1 MKVTQRNLVVG
12 LRRALFGGWVV
23 LGTGGTAWAQ
33 STPQGEQDA
42 TNLDTIVVTAQSR
55 QQELQDVPIALQV
68 VDQQLLDD
76 VAADNLGD
84 IDAFVPG
91 LVVDAAQ
98 PTQPSFRL
106 RGVET
111 SDFGI
116 GTDPAVGVFVD
127 GVYGGRGGG
136 VLLPFVDVERIE
148 VLKGPQGTL
157 FGRNTAAGAIS
168 LVTRRPQNETEA
180 RLRLRLGNYGKQ
192 YADAMWNL
200 PTGDNSALR
209 FNALFNHS
217 DGWFQDG
224 ATGKDLGGE
233 NVWAT
238 RAAWQV
244 GLGENTTALVSW
256 DHESLDQ
263 NGRVTTGIVPL
274 PAYPQRPPVPV
285 DPDDYLD
292 PRDIPTYS
300 DATNAEWRTF
310 DGVTLIVDHAL
321 TWGHLTSTTSWRQY
335 DALNQTEEDGTNRA
349 DLYID
354 SVNTESNETFYQEF
368 KFAGSNAR
376 LDWVAGASFFK
387 EDADQTSEV
396 NTNTAAVDNI
406 VRNLGVAYELGV
418 PDGSLFNFTSMLAQM
433 NGIPISLVG
442 DRWNERFT
450 NTLSTTAYAA
460 FGDVIWRATDK
471 LNLTFGLRYTRDE
484 KDFTWLN
491 TPRNAP
497 ELEAKLDL
505 LESLGFFDALA
516 QMGIPITR
524 ELLTFDMA
532 FIDPPAM
539 VNKGVLVR
547 DKRSWSDFSPR
558 FVVDYH
564 FNDKAMVFGSL
575 AKGYKA
581 GGFNAL
587 QIGPAFENE
596 DVWNAEVG
604 IKQSFGR
611 FSYNASLFHYRYDN
625 RQSIRL
631 IDPDPNNPVDIPRF
645 VFDTG
650 DLEATGIDFDMRW
663 KVTDAFTLDAQAEW
677 IDSKYKDY
685 VTPEGVDL
693 DGEPTGEPRFTAS
706 VGAAYKMS
714 LDDSGDLRLS
724 ARHAYRGRT
733 RCNAG
738 SDLQGD
744 CGVNALLD
752 IGEPRERTD
761 VRVGWTSPQGTWS
774 WAVYGNNIFDNQ
786 YVKGLNTYGRG
797 PLGVVG
803 ATISEPRTY
812 GMEVAVKF

>member
-12 LRRALFGGWVV
+12 LRRALFGGCVV

-106 RGVET
+106 RGAET

-168 LVTRRPQNETEA
+168 LVTRRPQDELEA

-706 VGAAYKMS
+706 VGAAYRMS
-714 LDDSGDLRLS
+714 LGDSGDLRLS

-738 SDLQGD
+738 SDQQGD

>member
-12 LRRALFGGWVV
+12 LRRALFGGCVV
-23 LGTGGTAWAQ
+23 LGAGGTAWAQ

-42 TNLDTIVVTAQSR
+42 TNLDAIVVTAQSR

-354 SVNTESNETFYQEF
+354 SVNTESNETFNQEF

-611 FSYNASLFHYRYDN
+611 LSYNASLFHYRYDN

-714 LDDSGDLRLS
+714 LGDSGDLRLS

>member
-12 LRRALFGGWVV
+12 LRRALFGGCVV

-106 RGVET
+106 RGAET

-136 VLLPFVDVERIE
+136 VLQPFVDVERIE

-558 FVVDYH
+558 FVIDYH

-714 LDDSGDLRLS
+714 LGDSGDLRLS

>member
-12 LRRALFGGWVV
+12 LRRALFGGCVV

-42 TNLDTIVVTAQSR
+42 TNLDAIVVTAQSR

-168 LVTRRPQNETEA
+168 LVTRRPQDELEA

-650 DLEATGIDFDMRW
+650 DLEATGIDVDMRW
-663 KVTDAFTLDAQAEW
+663 KVTDAFTLEAQAEW

-706 VGAAYKMS
+706 VGAAYRMS
-714 LDDSGDLRLS
+714 LGDSGDLRLS

-812 GMEVAVKF
+812 GM

>member
-12 LRRALFGGWVV
+12 LRRALFGGCVV

-33 STPQGEQDA
+33 STPQGEQDT
-42 TNLDTIVVTAQSR
+42 TNLDAIVVTAQSR

-564 FNDKAMVFGSL
+564 FNDRAMVFGSL

-714 LDDSGDLRLS
+714 LGDSGDLRLS

>member
-12 LRRALFGGWVV
+12 LRRALFGGCVV

-558 FVVDYH
+558 FVIDYH

-706 VGAAYKMS
+706 VGAAYRMS
-714 LDDSGDLRLS
+714 LGDSGDLRLS

>member
-12 LRRALFGGWVV
+12 LRRALFGGCVV
-23 LGTGGTAWAQ
+23 LGAGGTAWAQ

-42 TNLDTIVVTAQSR
+42 TNLDAIVVTAQSR

-406 VRNLGVAYELGV
+406 VRNLGIAPT
-418 PDGSLFNFTSMLAQM
+418 PDGSLFGFTSFLAQSA
-433 NGIPISLVG
+433 GIPVSLVG

-714 LDDSGDLRLS
+714 LGDSGDLRLS

>member
-12 LRRALFGGWVV
+12 LRRALFGGCVV

-42 TNLDTIVVTAQSR
+42 TNLDAIVVTAQSR

-168 LVTRRPQNETEA
+168 LVTRRPQDELEA

-631 IDPDPNNPVDIPRF
+631 IDPDPNKPVDIPRF

-650 DLEATGIDFDMRW
+650 DLEATGIDVDMRW
-663 KVTDAFTLDAQAEW
+663 KVTDAFTLEAQAEW

-706 VGAAYKMS
+706 VGAAYRMS
-714 LDDSGDLRLS
+714 LGDSGDLRLS

-738 SDLQGD
+738 SDQQGD

>member
-111 SDFGI
+111 SNFGI

-136 VLLPFVDVERIE
+136 VLLPFVDIERIE

-706 VGAAYKMS
+706 VGAAYRMS
-714 LDDSGDLRLS
+714 LGDSGDLRLS

-812 GMEVAVKF
+812 GM

>member
-12 LRRALFGGWVV
+12 LRRALFGGCVV
-23 LGTGGTAWAQ
+23 LGTDGTAWAQ
-33 STPQGEQDA
+33 STPQGEQAA

-136 VLLPFVDVERIE
+136 VLLPFVDIERIE

-418 PDGSLFNFTSMLAQM
+418 PDGSLYNFTSMLAQM

-706 VGAAYKMS
+706 VGAAYRMS
-714 LDDSGDLRLS
+714 LGDSGDLRLS

>member
-12 LRRALFGGWVV
+12 LRRALFGGCVV

-33 STPQGEQDA
+33 STPQGEQAA

-136 VLLPFVDVERIE
+136 VLLPFVDVERLE

-406 VRNLGVAYELGV
+406 VRNLGIAPT
-418 PDGSLFNFTSMLAQM
+418 PDGSLFGFTSFLAQSA
-433 NGIPISLVG
+433 GIPVSLVG

-714 LDDSGDLRLS
+714 LGDSGDLRLS

>member
-12 LRRALFGGWVV
+12 LRRALFGGCVV

-136 VLLPFVDVERIE
+136 VLLPFVDIERIE

-706 VGAAYKMS
+706 VGAAYRMS
-714 LDDSGDLRLS
+714 LGDSGDLRLS

>member
-12 LRRALFGGWVV
+12 LRRALFGGCVV

-418 PDGSLFNFTSMLAQM
+418 PDGSLYNFTSMLAQM

-611 FSYNASLFHYRYDN
+611 FSYSASLFHYRYDN

-706 VGAAYKMS
+706 VGAAYRMS
-714 LDDSGDLRLS
+714 LGDSGDLRLS

-738 SDLQGD
+738 SDQQGD

>member
-12 LRRALFGGWVV
+12 LRRALFGGCVV

-136 VLLPFVDVERIE
+136 VLQPFVDVERIE

-558 FVVDYH
+558 FVIDYH

-611 FSYNASLFHYRYDN
+611 FSYNESLFHYRYDN
-625 RQSIRL
+625 RESIRL

-706 VGAAYKMS
+706 VGAAYRMS
-714 LDDSGDLRLS
+714 LGDSGDLRLS

-812 GMEVAVKF
+812 GM

>member
-12 LRRALFGGWVV
+12 LRRALFGGCMV

-42 TNLDTIVVTAQSR
+42 TNLDAIVVTAQSR
-55 QQELQDVPIALQV
+55 QQELQDVPIALQF

-406 VRNLGVAYELGV
+406 VRNLGIAPT
-418 PDGSLFNFTSMLAQM
+418 PDGSLFGFTSFLAQSA
-433 NGIPISLVG
+433 GIPVSLVG

-706 VGAAYKMS
+706 VGAAYRMS
-714 LDDSGDLRLS
+714 LGDSGDLRLS

-738 SDLQGD
+738 SDQQGD

>member
-12 LRRALFGGWVV
+12 LRRALFGGCVV

-42 TNLDTIVVTAQSR
+42 TNLDAIVVTAQSR

-106 RGVET
+106 RGAET

-168 LVTRRPQNETEA
+168 LVTRRPQNELEA

-558 FVVDYH
+558 FVIDYH

-650 DLEATGIDFDMRW
+650 DLEATGIDVDMRW

-706 VGAAYKMS
+706 VGAAYRMS
-714 LDDSGDLRLS
+714 LGDSGDLRLS

-812 GMEVAVKF
+812 GM

>member
-1 MKVTQRNLVVG
+1 MKVMQRNLVVG
-12 LRRALFGGWVV
+12 LRRALFGSCVV
-23 LGTGGTAWAQ
+23 LGASGTAWAQ
-33 STPQGEQDA
+33 ATPEGEQQA
-42 TNLDTIVVTAQSR
+42 TNLDTITVTAQSR

-76 VAADNLGD
+76 VAAENLGD

-116 GTDPAVGVFVD
+116 GTDPAVGIFVD

-136 VLLPFVDVERIE
+136 VLLPFLDVERIE

-168 LVTRRPQNETEA
+168 LVTRRPQDETEA

-192 YADAMWNL
+192 YVDAMWNI
-200 PTGDNSALR
+200 PVSDVSAFR
-209 FNALFNHS
+209 VNALFNHS

-233 NVWAT
+233 NVWAA
-238 RAAWQV
+238 RAAWQLRI
-244 GLGENTTALVSW
+244 GDNTTALLSW

-292 PRDIPTYS
+292 PRKVPTYS
-300 DATNAEWRTF
+300 DANNAEWRTF
-310 DGVTLIVDHAL
+310 DGVTLILDHAFS
-321 TWGHLTSTTSWRQY
+321 WGNLTSTSSWREY
-335 DALNQTEEDGTNRA
+335 DSLNQTEEDGTNRA

-387 EDADQTSEV
+387 EDARQTSEV
-396 NTNTAAVDNI
+396 NTNTEAVDNI
-406 VRNLGVAYELGV
+406 VRNLGIAPT
-418 PDGSLFNFTSMLAQM
+418 PDGSLFGFTSLLAQM
-433 NGIPISLVG
+433 NGIPVSLVG
-442 DRWNERFT
+442 DRWNERFN

-460 FGDVIWRATDK
+460 FGDVIWRATDR

-497 ELEAKLDL
+497 ELEAKLAL
-505 LESLGFFDALA
+505 LESLGFFAALG
-516 QMGIPITR
+516 QLGIPISR
-524 ELLTFDMA
+524 ETLTFDMA
-532 FIDPPAM
+532 FIDPPAI

-547 DKRSWSDFSPR
+547 DKRSWSDVSPR

-564 FNDKAMVFGSL
+564 LDDNTMVFGSL

-596 DVWNAEVG
+596 DVWNVEAG

-611 FSYNASLFHYRYDN
+611 FAWNASLFHYRYDN
-625 RQSIRL
+625 RQSVRL

-650 DLEATGIDFDMRW
+650 DLEATGLDVDLRW

-706 VGAAYKMS
+706 FGAAYQV
-714 LDDSGDLRLS
+714 DLAAHGALRIS
-724 ARHAYRGRT
+724 ARHAYRGRS

-752 IGEPRERTD
+752 IGEARERTD
-761 VRVGWTSPQGTWS
+761 LRIGWTAPQGHWS
-774 WAVYGNNIFDNQ
+774 WAIYGNNVFDNQ

-797 PLGVVG
+797 PLGLVG
-803 ATISEPRTY
+803 ATITEPRTY
-812 GMEVAVKF
+812 GMEVAVTF

>member
-12 LRRALFGGWVV
+12 LRRALFGGCVV

-42 TNLDTIVVTAQSR
+42 TNLDAIVVTAQSR

-168 LVTRRPQNETEA
+168 LVTRRPQDELEA

-244 GLGENTTALVSW
+244 GLGENTTALISW

-685 VTPEGVDL
+685 ITPEGVDL

-706 VGAAYKMS
+706 VGAAYRMS
-714 LDDSGDLRLS
+714 LGDSGDLRLS

-761 VRVGWTSPQGTWS
+761 VRVGWTSPKGTWS

>member
-406 VRNLGVAYELGV
+406 VRNLGIAPT
-418 PDGSLFNFTSMLAQM
+418 PDGSLFGFTSFLAQSA
-433 NGIPISLVG
+433 GIPVSLVG

-714 LDDSGDLRLS
+714 LGDSGDLRLS

>member
-12 LRRALFGGWVV
+12 LRRALFGGCVV

-42 TNLDTIVVTAQSR
+42 TNLDAIVVTAQSR

-136 VLLPFVDVERIE
+136 VLQPFVDVERIE

-168 LVTRRPQNETEA
+168 LVTRRPQNELEA

-558 FVVDYH
+558 FVIDYH

-706 VGAAYKMS
+706 VGAAYRMS
-714 LDDSGDLRLS
+714 LGDSGDLRLS

>member
-12 LRRALFGGWVV
+12 LRRALFGGCVV

-42 TNLDTIVVTAQSR
+42 TNLDAIVVTAQSR

-168 LVTRRPQNETEA
+168 LVTRRPQNELEA

-406 VRNLGVAYELGV
+406 VRNLGIAPT
-418 PDGSLFNFTSMLAQM
+418 PDGSLFGFTSFLAQSA
-433 NGIPISLVG
+433 GIPVSLVG

-558 FVVDYH
+558 FVIDYH

-663 KVTDAFTLDAQAEW
+663 KVTDAFTLEAQAEW

-706 VGAAYKMS
+706 VGAAYRMS
-714 LDDSGDLRLS
+714 LGDSGDLRLS

>member
-12 LRRALFGGWVV
+12 LRRALFGGCVV

-42 TNLDTIVVTAQSR
+42 TNLDAIVVTAQSR

-168 LVTRRPQNETEA
+168 LVTRRPQDELEA
-180 RLRLRLGNYGKQ
+180 RLRLGNYGKQ

-418 PDGSLFNFTSMLAQM
+418 PDGSLYNFTSMLAQM

-706 VGAAYKMS
+706 VGAAYRMS
-714 LDDSGDLRLS
+714 LGDSGDLRLS

-812 GMEVAVKF
+812 GM

>member
-12 LRRALFGGWVV
+12 LRRALFGGCVV

-42 TNLDTIVVTAQSR
+42 TNLDAIVVTAQSR

-168 LVTRRPQNETEA
+168 LVTRRPQNELEA

-558 FVVDYH
+558 FVIDYH

-706 VGAAYKMS
+706 VGAAYRMS
-714 LDDSGDLRLS
+714 LGDSGDLRLS

-812 GMEVAVKF
+812 GM

>member
-12 LRRALFGGWVV
+12 LRRALFGGCVV

-33 STPQGEQDA
+33 STPQGEQAA

-136 VLLPFVDVERIE
+136 VLLPFVDIERIE

-335 DALNQTEEDGTNRA
+335 DALNQTEEDGTDRA

-418 PDGSLFNFTSMLAQM
+418 PDGSLYNFTSMLAQM

-558 FVVDYH
+558 FVIDYH
-564 FNDKAMVFGSL
+564 FNDRAMVFGSL

-604 IKQSFGR
+604 VKQSFGR

-650 DLEATGIDFDMRW
+650 DLEATGIDVDMRW
-663 KVTDAFTLDAQAEW
+663 KVTDAFTLEAQAEW

-706 VGAAYKMS
+706 VGAAYRMS
-714 LDDSGDLRLS
+714 LGDSGDLRLS

-774 WAVYGNNIFDNQ
+774 WAVYGNNIFENQ

>member
-12 LRRALFGGWVV
+12 LRRALFGGCMV

-111 SDFGI
+111 SNFGI

-168 LVTRRPQNETEA
+168 LVTRRPQDELEA

-406 VRNLGVAYELGV
+406 VRNLGIAPT
-418 PDGSLFNFTSMLAQM
+418 PDGSLFGFTSFLAQSA
-433 NGIPISLVG
+433 GIPVSLVG

-706 VGAAYKMS
+706 VGAAYRMS
-714 LDDSGDLRLS
+714 LGDSGDLRLS

>member
-136 VLLPFVDVERIE
+136 VLQPFVDVERIE

-706 VGAAYKMS
+706 VGAAYRMS
-714 LDDSGDLRLS
+714 LGDSGDLRLS

-738 SDLQGD
+738 SDQQGD

>member
-1 MKVTQRNLVVG
+1 MKVMQRNLVVG
-12 LRRALFGGWVV
+12 LRRALFGGCVV
-23 LGTGGTAWAQ
+23 LGSGGTAWAQ
-33 STPQGEQDA
+33 ATPEGDREA

-68 VDQQLLDD
+68 VDQQLLND
-76 VAADNLGD
+76 VAAENLGD

-91 LVVDAAQ
+91 LVVDAVQ

-116 GTDPAVGVFVD
+116 GTDPAVGIFVD

-136 VLLPFVDVERIE
+136 VLLPFLDVERIE

-168 LVTRRPQNETEA
+168 LVTRRPQDEVEA
-180 RLRLRLGNYGKQ
+180 RARLRLGNYGKQ
-192 YADAMWNL
+192 YADAMWNI
-200 PTGDNSALR
+200 PTGDGSALR
-209 FNALFNHS
+209 VNALFNHS

-233 NVWAT
+233 NVWAA
-238 RAAWQV
+238 RAAWQLH
-244 GLGENTTALVSW
+244 LGDNTTALLSW

-292 PRDIPTYS
+292 PRKIPTYS
-300 DATNAEWRTF
+300 DAENAEWRTF
-310 DGVTLIVDHAL
+310 DGVTLIVDHGF
-321 TWGHLTSTTSWRQY
+321 TWGNLTSTSSWRQY
-335 DALNQTEEDGTNRA
+335 DSKNQTEEDGTNRF

-387 EDADQTSEV
+387 EDAHQTSEV

-406 VRNLGVAYELGV
+406 VRNLGIAPT
-418 PDGSLFNFTSMLAQM
+418 PDGSLFGFTSQLAQM
-433 NGIPISLVG
+433 VGVPVSLVG

-460 FGDVIWRATDK
+460 FGDVIWRVNDR

-491 TPRNAP
+491 TPRDAP
-497 ELEAKLDL
+497 ELEAKLNL

-516 QMGIPITR
+516 GMGIPITR

-547 DKRSWSDFSPR
+547 DKRSWSDVSPR

-564 FNDKAMVFGSL
+564 VDDRTMVFGSL

-596 DVWNAEVG
+596 EVWNLEAG

-611 FSYNASLFHYRYDN
+611 FSYNASVFHYRYDN

-631 IDPDPNNPVDIPRF
+631 IDPDPDNPVDIPRF

-693 DGEPTGEPRFTAS
+693 DGEPTGEPRFSAS
-706 VGAAYKMS
+706 LGAAYRV
-714 LDDSGDLRLS
+714 DLGGHGELRVS
-724 ARHAYRGRT
+724 ARHAYRGRS

-752 IGEPRERTD
+752 IGEARERTD
-761 VRVGWTSPQGTWS
+761 MRIGWTSPQGRWS
-774 WAVYGNNIFDNQ
+774 WAVYGNNVFDNQ

>member
-12 LRRALFGGWVV
+12 LRRALFGGCVV

-42 TNLDTIVVTAQSR
+42 TNLDAIVVTAQSR

-192 YADAMWNL
+192 YADVMWNL

-310 DGVTLIVDHAL
+310 NGVTLVVDHAL

-406 VRNLGVAYELGV
+406 VRNLGIAPT
-418 PDGSLFNFTSMLAQM
+418 PDGSLFGFTSFLAQSA
-433 NGIPISLVG
+433 GIPVSLVG

-714 LDDSGDLRLS
+714 LGDSGDLRLS

>member
-12 LRRALFGGWVV
+12 LRRALFGGCVV
-23 LGTGGTAWAQ
+23 LGTDGTAWAQ

-706 VGAAYKMS
+706 VGAAYRMS
-714 LDDSGDLRLS
+714 LGDSGDLRLS

>member
-12 LRRALFGGWVV
+12 LRRALFGGCVV

-714 LDDSGDLRLS
+714 LGDSGDLRLS

-812 GMEVAVKF
+812 GM

>member
-1 MKVTQRNLVVG
+1 M
-12 LRRALFGGWVV
+12 
-23 LGTGGTAWAQ
+23 
-33 STPQGEQDA
+33 
-42 TNLDTIVVTAQSR
+42 
-55 QQELQDVPIALQV
+55 
-68 VDQQLLDD
+68 
-76 VAADNLGD
+76 
-84 IDAFVPG
+84 
-91 LVVDAAQ
+91 
-98 PTQPSFRL
+98 
-106 RGVET
+106 
-111 SDFGI
+111 
-116 GTDPAVGVFVD
+116 
-127 GVYGGRGGG
+127 
-136 VLLPFVDVERIE
+136 
-148 VLKGPQGTL
+148 
-157 FGRNTAAGAIS
+157 
-168 LVTRRPQNETEA
+168 
-180 RLRLRLGNYGKQ
+180 
-192 YADAMWNL
+192 
-200 PTGDNSALR
+200 
-209 FNALFNHS
+209 
-217 DGWFQDG
+217 
-224 ATGKDLGGE
+224 
-233 NVWAT
+233 
-238 RAAWQV
+238 
-244 GLGENTTALVSW
+244 
-256 DHESLDQ
+256 
-263 NGRVTTGIVPL
+263 
-274 PAYPQRPPVPV
+274 
-285 DPDDYLD
+285 
-292 PRDIPTYS
+292 
-300 DATNAEWRTF
+300 
-310 DGVTLIVDHAL
+310 
-321 TWGHLTSTTSWRQY
+321 
-335 DALNQTEEDGTNRA
+335 
-349 DLYID
+349 
-354 SVNTESNETFYQEF
+354 
-368 KFAGSNAR
+368 
-376 LDWVAGASFFK
+376 
-387 EDADQTSEV
+387 
-396 NTNTAAVDNI
+396 
-406 VRNLGVAYELGV
+406 
-418 PDGSLFNFTSMLAQM
+418 
-433 NGIPISLVG
+433 
-442 DRWNERFT
+442 
-450 NTLSTTAYAA
+450 
-460 FGDVIWRATDK
+460 IWRATDK

-558 FVVDYH
+558 FVIDYH

-706 VGAAYKMS
+706 VGAAYRMS
-714 LDDSGDLRLS
+714 LGDSGDLRLS

>member
-12 LRRALFGGWVV
+12 LRRALFGGCVV

-706 VGAAYKMS
+706 VGAAYRMS
-714 LDDSGDLRLS
+714 LGDSGDLRLS

-812 GMEVAVKF
+812 GM

>member
-12 LRRALFGGWVV
+12 LRRALFGGCVV

-136 VLLPFVDVERIE
+136 VLQPFVDVERIE

-650 DLEATGIDFDMRW
+650 DLEATGIDVDMRW

-706 VGAAYKMS
+706 VGAAYRMS
-714 LDDSGDLRLS
+714 LGDSGDLRLS

>member
-12 LRRALFGGWVV
+12 LRRALFGGCVV

-42 TNLDTIVVTAQSR
+42 TNLDAIVVTAQSR

-406 VRNLGVAYELGV
+406 VRNLGIAPT
-418 PDGSLFNFTSMLAQM
+418 PDGSLFGFTSFLAQSA
-433 NGIPISLVG
+433 GIPVSLVG

-706 VGAAYKMS
+706 VGAAYRMS
-714 LDDSGDLRLS
+714 LGDSGDLRLS

>member
-12 LRRALFGGWVV
+12 LRRALFGGCVV

-42 TNLDTIVVTAQSR
+42 TNLDAIVVTAQSR

-106 RGVET
+106 RGAET

-168 LVTRRPQNETEA
+168 LVTRRPQDELEA

-558 FVVDYH
+558 FVIDYH

-706 VGAAYKMS
+706 VGAAYRMS
-714 LDDSGDLRLS
+714 LGDSGDLRLS

-812 GMEVAVKF
+812 GM

>member
-12 LRRALFGGWVV
+12 LRRALFGGCVV

-42 TNLDTIVVTAQSR
+42 TNLDAIVVTAQSR

-168 LVTRRPQNETEA
+168 LVTRRPQDELEA

-335 DALNQTEEDGTNRA
+335 DALNQTEEDGTDRA

-396 NTNTAAVDNI
+396 NTNTAAVNNI

-497 ELEAKLDL
+497 ELQAKLDL

-558 FVVDYH
+558 FVVNYH

-706 VGAAYKMS
+706 VGAAYRMS
-714 LDDSGDLRLS
+714 LGDSGDLRLS

>member
-12 LRRALFGGWVV
+12 LRRALFGGCVV

-42 TNLDTIVVTAQSR
+42 TNLDAIVVTAQSR

-558 FVVDYH
+558 FVIDYH

-714 LDDSGDLRLS
+714 LGDSGDLRLS

>member
-558 FVVDYH
+558 FVIDYH

-663 KVTDAFTLDAQAEW
+663 KVTDAFTLEAQAEW

-714 LDDSGDLRLS
+714 LGDSGDLRLS

>member
-12 LRRALFGGWVV
+12 LRRALFGGCVV

-42 TNLDTIVVTAQSR
+42 TNLDAIVVTAQSR

-376 LDWVAGASFFK
+376 LDWVARASFFK

-406 VRNLGVAYELGV
+406 VRNLGIAPT
-418 PDGSLFNFTSMLAQM
+418 PDGSLFGFTSFLAQSA
-433 NGIPISLVG
+433 GIPVSLVG

-714 LDDSGDLRLS
+714 LGDSGDLRLS